1 MSTYSTEQ
9 DDEELKSAF
18 AEAVQDGTH
27 RLRRSWST
35 LLATGA
41 VGGIDLSIGVIAL
54 LIVKHETGSEVLG
67 ALAFTIGFIAL
78 TLARSEL
85 FTENFLVPVAAVV
98 AQQARIRDLL
108 RLWFGTL
115 VMNLIGG
122 WVIMA
127 LLMSALPEL
136 QEVAN
141 ETGSFYP
148 ELGIGWR
155 SFSLAMLGGAVIT
168 IMTWMERNSQGQGA
182 AVIGAVAASFV
193 LAAVPL
199 NHVIVSSVEMFA
211 ALVGGATFGYL
222 DFLAAMIWAIGGNM
236 VGGLLLVTV
245 IRFVQVGRRPIERE
259 RSRANHERQE
269 AGRQRARD
277 ERFSRSGPPPG

>member
-1 MSTYSTEQ
+1 MASDEPHDEQ
-9 DDEELKSAF
+9 NDEELESAF
-18 AEAVQDGTH
+18 QESVHEGTQRLH
-27 RLRRSWST
+27 RTWPT
-35 LLATGA
+35 LLATGL

-54 LIVKHETGSEVLG
+54 LIVKHETGSAILG

-98 AQQARIRDLL
+98 AQQARIRALM
-108 RLWFGTL
+108 RLWGGTF
-115 VMNLIGG
+115 VMNLVGG

-127 LLMSALPEL
+127 LLLSALPEL
-136 QEVAN
+136 SDTAN
-141 ETGSFYP
+141 ETGGFYP

-168 IMTWMERNSQGQGA
+168 VMTWMQRNSEGQGSM
-182 AVIGAVAASFV
+182 VISAVAASFV

-211 ALVGGATFGYL
+211 ALIAGAEFGYA
-222 DFLAAMIWAIGGNM
+222 DYAAATGWAMAGNL
-236 VGGLLLVTV
+236 VGGLLLVTL
-245 IRFVQVGRRPIERE
+245 IRLVQIGRVPIERE
-259 RSRANHERQE
+259 RNKAFHERQLV
-269 AGRQRARD
+269 G
-277 ERFSRSGPPPG
+277 ERRRGL